1 MKTDQVRVS
10 VQVRVPPE
18 VAFEVFTKEVNLWWR
33 TGPKFRNAGN
43 HSGTIHFEC
52 ALGGRLFETWEG
64 KSGTHLFEVGTITAW
79 EPPQRFMFEWR
90 ASNFEPHELTEV
102 EVTFEPL
109 GAGTMVTVVHR
120 GFSKLRPDH
129 PVRHRQDDA
138 AFLRRM
144 GLWWGDQATC
154 LRELVLHRAG

>member
-1 MKTDQVRVS
+1 MKNDQVRVS

-18 VAFEVFTKEVNLWWR
+18 AAFDVFTKEVELWWR
-33 TGPKFRNAGN
+33 TGPKFRNAGKR
-43 HSGTIHFEC
+43 SGKIQFEC

-64 KSGTHLFEVGTITAW
+64 ASGAQLFEVGKITAW
-79 EPPQRFMFEWR
+79 EPPRRFVFEWR

-102 EVTFEPL
+102 EVTFEAL

-120 GFSKLRPDH
+120 GFSKLRADH
-129 PVRHRQDDA
+129 PVRHGDADA

-144 GLWWGDQATC
+144 AMWWGDQATS
-154 LRELVLHRAG
+154 LRELVVHRTG